1 MSYKVEW
8 GPSELRRHLRQPP
21 HVDRDADKH
30 ALPEMLA
37 SLRAAVNSPT
47 FVITPDTERASDG
60 CPSTAEST
68 NLGACEE
75 EGTERTPYQFLGYY
89 LLQGSEL
96 PFPPRREVNCKRWS
110 CVRTSR
116 R

>member
-1 MSYKVEW
+1 M
-8 GPSELRRHLRQPP
+8 GPQRLRRHLRQPP

-60 CPSTAEST
+60 CPLTAERT
-68 NLGACEE
+68 NLGPCEE
-75 EGTERTPYQFLGYY
+75 EG
-89 LLQGSEL
+89 
-96 PFPPRREVNCKRWS
+96 N
-110 CVRTSR
+110 
-116 R
+116 